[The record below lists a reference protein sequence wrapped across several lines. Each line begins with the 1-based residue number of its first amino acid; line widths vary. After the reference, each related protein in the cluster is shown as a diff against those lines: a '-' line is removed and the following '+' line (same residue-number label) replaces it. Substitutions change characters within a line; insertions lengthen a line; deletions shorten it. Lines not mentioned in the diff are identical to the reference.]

1 MIDLHTHSTA
11 SDGTLSPTELV
22 QHAAS
27 AGIRHLALTDHDSVS
42 GINEAQAAADQ
53 LGIQLIHGLELS
65 VTWSKRTLHIV
76 ALNVDIHN
84 VKLNAALTEVLTA
97 RQSRAQFMAERLAQH
112 GIEGALEGAQRHA
125 KSTLIGRLHF
135 AKFLVETGH
144 AKDIRQVFKR
154 FLVQGKPGYVS
165 GQWMPLEEGVEL
177 IHQAG
182 GIAIIAHPA
191 RYKLSRTKL
200 RGLFSE
206 FKALGGNAIEVISGS
221 QSKDENH
228 AMALHALDFDLPASQ
243 GSDFHGPEKPWVQLG
258 HMPEMYYRC
267 QPVWQNTEG
276 RLTF

>member
-206 FKALGGNAIEVISGS
+206 FKRSAAMP
-221 QSKDENH
+221 SK
-228 AMALHALDFDLPASQ
+228 
-243 GSDFHGPEKPWVQLG
+243 
-258 HMPEMYYRC
+258 
-267 QPVWQNTEG
+267 
-276 RLTF
+276 